1 LVFPVDRVLKELSV
15 DARQEVT
22 MAHDTAKDIYRKLGR
37 KIDGLPTRV
46 PWNETL
52 YEILKELYT
61 LEEAEVLI
69 GMPYVLSSFE
79 HIARI
84 TKFDRA
90 KLRATLDS
98 LCAKG
103 LVFDVWVRDQY
114 RYMPAPLA
122 VGIFEFTMMRTQGE
136 LRTAEWARLFHEYMQ
151 ESNSFYA
158 ANFKDGEQVSVLR
171 TLPHEEAVSKA
182 ETVEIL
188 DYEKATAIIDNATR
202 FAIGLCSCRHEKLHA
217 GEKSCQVPLD
227 TCSSFGPSAD
237 ILIRHGMAKE
247 VSKSEMLENIAR
259 SKELKLVLTADNVQK
274 NVGFMCHCCGC
285 CCNLMLG
292 ISQHGFPNT
301 IVTSTYLSQIDE
313 EKCTGCEKCAKACPI
328 HAIEMVPIVNPPTKK
343 PKNPRV
349 DESICLGCG
358 VCALTC
364 HKDAVRLVK
373 RRQRVIH
380 PETTFERI
388 ILASLERG
396 TLQNQLFDNPQS
408 ITGQFLRGV
417 IGGFLRLPPVK
428 QALMS
433 DQLRSVFLATLKS
446 GVQKQGK
453 AWLLKA

>member
-1 LVFPVDRVLKELSV
+1 
-15 DARQEVT
+15 
-22 MAHDTAKDIYRKLGR
+22 MAHVNARNIYRQLGK

-61 LEEAEVLI
+61 PDEAEVLI
-69 GMPYVLSSFE
+69 RMPYVLSRFE
-79 HIARI
+79 RIARI
-84 TKFDRA
+84 TRFDEAR
-90 KLRATLDS
+90 LRATLES
-98 LCAKG
+98 LCEKG
-103 LVFDVWVRDQY
+103 LAFDVCVNDQL

-122 VGIFEFTMMRTQGE
+122 VGIFELTMMRTRGE
-136 LRTAEWARLFHEYMQ
+136 LRHAEWAKLFHEYMQ
-151 ESNSFYA
+151 GTHSFYA
-158 ANFKDGEQVSVLR
+158 ANFKDGEQISIMRV
-171 TLPHEEAVSKA
+171 LPHEEAIGEA
-182 ETVEIL
+182 GYVEVL
-188 DYEKATAIIDNATR
+188 DYEKATAIVENANR
-202 FAIGLCSCRHEKLHA
+202 FAVGLCSCRHEKLHV
-217 GEKSCQVPLD
+217 GEKSCQAPLE
-227 TCSSFGPSAD
+227 TCSSFGSNAD

-247 VSKSEMLENIAR
+247 ISRSEMLENIAR

-292 ISQHGFPNT
+292 VSQHGFPNT
-301 IVTSTYLSQIDE
+301 IVTSTYISQIDE
-313 EKCTGCEKCAKACPI
+313 EQCTGCEKCAKACPI

-373 RRQRVIH
+373 RQQRVIH
-380 PETTFERI
+380 PETTFERV

-408 ITGQFLRGV
+408 ITHQFLRGFV
-417 IGGFLRLPPVK
+417 GGFLRLPPVK

-433 DQLRSVFLATLKS
+433 DQLRSRFLAALKF
-446 GVQKQGK
+446 GVQKQGR
-453 AWLLKA
+453 AVLLKM